1 LIAEC
6 SCKSKVIL
14 LNIIKISEVLMLE
27 WVVIID
33 VLYLFINNIKNHQRW
48 KTKGFIIRFCHDELV
63 GL

>member
-1 LIAEC
+1 MIAEC
-6 SCKSKVIL
+6 SCKLKVIL

-33 VLYLFINNIKNHQRW
+33 VLLLINNIKNHQRW
-48 KTKGFIIRFCHDELV
+48 KTKGFIIRFCHDELI